1 MLHPPTR
8 ANRKY
13 CSFCDNS
20 DKPVI
25 TQRVHCDKRALLMH
39 DKLQILLHRTLDC
52 YELLK
57 SRDFSKHLY
66 SFPLSQEQ
74 ISQQFSSLSTTA
86 IYH

>member
-1 MLHPPTR
+1 
-8 ANRKY
+8 
-13 CSFCDNS
+13 
-20 DKPVI
+20 
-25 TQRVHCDKRALLMH
+25 MH

-86 IYH
+86 IYHYVVCGGWSAYESGAVSWGRGAWSDLWHGVEALQADC